1 MISVTELRAGAVFE
15 DQGQIFQVISYE
27 HIKMGRGS
35 ANIKV
40 KVKNLKTGSII
51 EKSFMNGAKV
61 KPAEII
67 KRDLQYLYKDA
78 DGAYFMNLSTFDQVS
93 IDLSLIK
100 IEQSFL
106 KEGQNFSISFL
117 NNEPLCINLPPKIVF
132 AVEDTGPSL
141 RGNSAT
147 NIYKDATLEN
157 GLKTKVPL
165 FIKIGDKVRIDTK
178 SGEYTEKAN

>member
-1 MISVTELRAGAVFE
+1 
-15 DQGQIFQVISYE
+15 
-27 HIKMGRGS
+27 
-35 ANIKV
+35 
-40 KVKNLKTGSII
+40 
-51 EKSFMNGAKV
+51 
-61 KPAEII
+61 
-67 KRDLQYLYKDA
+67 
-78 DGAYFMNLSTFDQVS
+78 
-93 IDLSLIK
+93 DLSLIK